1 MRGDGPGCS
10 FESRTR
16 SRSPIS
22 ARMAAL
28 WSELRLRAFCM
39 KSTSRV
45 AVRPDANTREPG
57 IRSGRKYKSELK
69 KGEARSGP
77 TSAAVARPLA
87 SPLPDRFS
95 ADRDGRIRSTGTSVV
110 PRHRE
115 AALGSITPR
124 NGGKLVVQP
133 VPYDNVSVCP
143 KTRQFQNR
151 PITKIHGTTR

>member
-1 MRGDGPGCS
+1 
-10 FESRTR
+10 
-16 SRSPIS
+16 
-22 ARMAAL
+22 
-28 WSELRLRAFCM
+28 M

-45 AVRPDANTREPG
+45 AVGPDANTREPG

-115 AALGSITPR
+115 AALGSKWPR
-124 NGGKLVVQP
+124 NRGKSDVQP
-133 VPYDNVSVCP
+133 SPWDNICAGSDS
-143 KTRQFQNR
+143 RQFQKVGNPRNPREPVSVLLTEHLNLETFPLSLRR
-151 PITKIHGTTR
+151 P

>member
-1 MRGDGPGCS
+1 
-10 FESRTR
+10 
-16 SRSPIS
+16 
-22 ARMAAL
+22 
-28 WSELRLRAFCM
+28 M

-45 AVRPDANTREPG
+45 AVGPDANTREPG

-115 AALGSITPR
+115 AALGSKWPR
-124 NGGKLVVQP
+124 NRGKSDVQP
-133 VPYDNVSVCP
+133 GPCDHFAPVPILVNSKKWAIPAIQGSPLVFC
-143 KTRQFQNR
+143 
-151 PITKIHGTTR
+151 